1 MQRILPFIAAAAAGA
16 LLAAQPAMAAPQVAI
31 DYRDLDLST
40 PQGQKELD
48 HRLTR
53 AARQVC
59 RTTAVQTGSN
69 VRSWVD
75 PDCVKEVVAR
85 SRAQVLAQLDK
96 HNAGGSPART
106 PAGANPV
113 P

>member
-1 MQRILPFIAAAAAGA
+1 MRIILPFIAAAAGA
-16 LLAAQPAMAAPQVAI
+16 LLVAQPAIAAPSVAI
-31 DYRDLDLST
+31 DYRDLDLAT

-48 HRLTR
+48 RRLTH

-59 RTTAVQTGSN
+59 RSTQIQTGSN

-96 HNAGGSPART
+96 HNAGGNPART